1 MEGNYLVSRI
11 ELTNIEQENLLD
23 YLKIS
28 FSESELHSLCNRLN
42 MKKNDVFV
50 QSLPPNKNCENFLE
64 AIIQKDLVDE
74 LFILL
79 QSPRFFRKRLLE
91 TFKEWDLQKQSEP
104 DNLRKLL
111 EIHIDKKGNSEN
123 FFIPTNW
130 IAECKQKMVLIL
142 GKDSPDAYMKEL
154 ERLYKL
160 LEEIGYIPILI
171 KKQNEIES
179 ITNEEKMLAYAAL
192 SRFIIIEKSY
202 PSGQIVETKISSI
215 NRFPTIWLQKEGMG
229 DTWMQGD
236 YHIDQ
241 NSIQLFKYKEENV
254 KEKLIEAVK
263 WVEDFIKN
271 KSEKLN
277 EIYPWR

>member
-1 MEGNYLVSRI
+1 MVSRI